1 MTTCSKAEMFS
12 YFTDP
17 INANVVLVWG
27 TRSPIFHLAG
37 HGEKEFKVLSLAVQF
52 NSPFSKLPS

>member
-1 MTTCSKAEMFS
+1 MTTCSEAEMFS

-27 TRSPIFHLAG
+27 TRSPVFHLAG

-52 NSPFSKLPS
+52 TSVFL